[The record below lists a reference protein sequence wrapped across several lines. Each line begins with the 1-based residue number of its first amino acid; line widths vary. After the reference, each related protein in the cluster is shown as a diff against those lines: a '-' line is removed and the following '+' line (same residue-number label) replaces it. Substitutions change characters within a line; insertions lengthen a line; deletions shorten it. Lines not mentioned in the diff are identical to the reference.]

1 MPPNCCWLYGALT
14 FSPLTIGASGGA
26 ASRSPGRIITNA
38 EPLNALVPVLVIML
52 DTPAE
57 WPPNSAENWLVMSC
71 TSLTVSI
78 AKPLDPSCGAR
89 CSVSHFEWLLVPST

>member
-1 MPPNCCWLYGALT
+1 MNAPPTVPPNCCWLYGAFT

-38 EPLNALVPVLVIML
+38 DPERSLVPLLVIML

-78 AKPLDPSCGAR
+78 AKALDPSCGGGCR
-89 CSVSHFEWLLVPST
+89 GSHL